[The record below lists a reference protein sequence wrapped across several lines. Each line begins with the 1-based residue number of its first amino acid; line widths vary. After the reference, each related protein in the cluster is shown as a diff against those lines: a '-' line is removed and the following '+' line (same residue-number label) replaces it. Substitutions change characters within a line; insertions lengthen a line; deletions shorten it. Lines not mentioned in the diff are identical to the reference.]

1 MLVFKMNLTKA
12 SVLLCSAPSYTPC
25 TPEDMEKNAKKVNN
39 IYLKK
44 QELKSH
50 INVEGYLK
58 I

>member
-1 MLVFKMNLTKA
+1 MLVFKINLTKA
-12 SVLLCSAPSYTPC
+12 SVLLCSVPSC

>member
-1 MLVFKMNLTKA
+1 MNLTKA